1 MEVIDFA
8 NKILLGNCLNVMKDL
23 PSESIDEMVTDPPY
37 GYNFMGNSWDI
48 DVPSVEIWQEC
59 LRIMKPGA
67 FGFVFSAPRQ
77 DVLAKM
83 IVKLGEAGFVTG
95 FSSIYWVYNTGFP
108 KSLNIGK
115 AIDKKLGRQR
125 EVVSREAITF
135 GIGGASNRLGGEKI
149 VDLPASDEAKA
160 MHGSYAGYNPKPAVE
175 IIIVVMKPLSE
186 KSYTEQAMKNGL
198 GVTWLDNCKIPYD
211 KSKKRDKENKDR
223 RMNCDS
229 FGWKKPEEKPE
240 KNEDP
245 RFPANLICSNNSMG
259 DDSKYFDLDK
269 WWDDLLNKWWEEG
282 IKKLPENLKK
292 TFPVLVVPKPS
303 SSEKNEDLHNIEE
316 TKRKVRWKQSVE
328 DNWAD
333 IEMTS
338 KNIHP
343 TCKPLKICSYLIMLG
358 SKRGDI
364 VLDPFVGSG
373 TTCLAAK
380 MNNRKFVG
388 IEMNE
393 KYFKIAEERIKKQC
407 VYLR

>member
-1 MEVIDFA
+1 MQVSDFV
-8 NKILLGNCLNVMKDL
+8 NKILLGNCLEVMKEM
-23 PSESIDEMVTDPPY
+23 PSESISEMVTDPPY
-37 GYNFMGNSWDI
+37 GYSFMQNEWDI

-83 IVKLGEAGFVTG
+83 IVNLGKAGFVTG

-115 AIDKKLGRQR
+115 VIDKKLGMKR
-125 EVVSREAITF
+125 EVVSREKITF
-135 GIGGASNRLGGEKI
+135 GIGGASERLGGEKI
-149 VDLPASDEAKA
+149 VDLPASVEAKA
-160 MHGSYAGYNPKPAVE
+160 MDGSYAGYNPKPAAEV
-175 IIIVVMKPLSE
+175 IIVVMKPLSE

-198 GVTWLDNCKIPYD
+198 GVTWLDDCKIPYD
-211 KSKKRDKENKDR
+211 ESKKKDNKDR
-223 RMNCDS
+223 RMNCCDV
-229 FGWKKPEEKPE
+229 FGWEKPEEKPE
-240 KNEDP
+240 KNEEP
-245 RFPANLICSNNSMG
+245 RFPANLICSNNSLEK
-259 DDSKYFDLDK
+259 DSKFFDLDK
-269 WWDDLLNKWWEEG
+269 WWEE
-282 IKKLPENLKK
+282 KVKRLPEDLQK
-292 TFPVLVVPKPS
+292 TFPALVVPKPA

-343 TCKPLKICSYLIMLG
+343 TVKPLKLCSYLIVLG
-358 SKRGDI
+358 SKKGDI

-373 TTCLAAK
+373 TTALSAK
-380 MNNRKFVG
+380 MNSRKFVG
-388 IEMNE
+388 IEMDE
-393 KYFKIAEERIKKQC
+393 RYIKIAEERVKKLC
-407 VYLR
+407 VQFK